1 MSVVRDVPGPV
12 LETRGTLD
20 LITVENGTVSIAGW
34 TAALDGSRIDELRV
48 CWGGRLLPQLQL
60 EMHLPSA
67 DVAPVYPD
75 MPGAAACR
83 FMLRVPA
90 LGPPSDVLLSVLPRA
105 GDRSG
110 RRLYRFLDPQLPL
123 PPQEHIASIGGEFIL
138 VALEMLD
145 YFIERAGLRPED
157 RVLDVGCGVGRIA
170 YPLAYYLNE
179 RGSFDGFDVMR
190 PLIDW
195 ATEHLASRRPN
206 FRFRHVDLHNGM
218 YNPRGTL
225 RADTFAFPYP
235 DASFDFVALTS
246 VFTHIE
252 RREVRHYLNEIAR
265 VLAPGGR
272 VAATAFLI
280 DAEARDLIRQRRST
294 QPLVHRYKGGYV
306 ADPRAPE
313 GAMGYDEKD
322 MRGWVEE
329 SGLRVSA
336 WYRGSWCGRAGGLS
350 YQDLLVLEGSA
361 AGRRKPDG
369 GVAGRFSR
377 IWRG

>member
-1 MSVVRDVPGPV
+1 VRDLPGPV

-20 LITVENGTVSIAGW
+20 LVTVENGMVTIAGW
-34 TAALDGSRIDELRV
+34 TAALDGTRIDELRV
-48 CWGGRLLPQLQL
+48 LWGHHPLPQLGL
-60 EMHLPSA
+60 EMNLPSA
-67 DVAPVYPD
+67 DVAAVYPD
-75 MPGAAACR
+75 LAGAAACR
-83 FMLRVPA
+83 FVLRAPA
-90 LGPPSDVLLSVLPRA
+90 PGPPTDVLVSVLPRA
-105 GDRSG
+105 GDRPG
-110 RRLYRFLDPQLPL
+110 RRLYQFLDPALPL

-145 YFIERAGLRPED
+145 YFIERGGLQPGH

-179 RGSFDGFDVMR
+179 RGSYDGFDVMR
-190 PLIDW
+190 PLVDW
-195 ATEHLASRRPN
+195 ATANVTSRRAN
-206 FRFRHVDLHNGM
+206 FRFRHVDIHNGV

-225 RADTFAFPYP
+225 RADAFAFPYP

-280 DAEARDLIRQRRST
+280 DAEARDLIRKRRST

-313 GAMGYDEKD
+313 GAMGYAEKD
-322 MRGWVEE
+322 MRSWLEE
-329 SGLRVSA
+329 SGLQVSA
-336 WYRGSWCGRAGGLS
+336 WYPGSWCGRAGGLS
-350 YQDLLVLEGSA
+350 YQDLLVLEASA
-361 AGRRKPDG
+361 DGPRKSEG
-369 GVAGRFSR
+369 GVARRFFSR
-377 IWRG
+377 WRS